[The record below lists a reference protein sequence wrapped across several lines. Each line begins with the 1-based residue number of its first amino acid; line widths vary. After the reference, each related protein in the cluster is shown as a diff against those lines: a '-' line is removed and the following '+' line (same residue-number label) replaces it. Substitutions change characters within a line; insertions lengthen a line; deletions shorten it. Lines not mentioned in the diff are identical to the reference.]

1 MTRQARGVLWTLQA
15 TIVALPLFLGGRQ
28 ALGLVTAWL
37 AIAVLLV
44 LTLWARRQAGRPAAP
59 GAAVL
64 AAFVALGLLT
74 ALPLPPELLERL
86 APATAQLYRDVLP
99 GWPGSGGWSVWRSLA
114 LDSYAVCTTLST
126 LAIGFGA
133 YLVLA
138 GYPWGDEKARAQAF
152 GRVFLTVLG
161 GGIALALLALLQEVA
176 GNGRVLW
183 ISDEQVT
190 GSRVSGPFVNPNHLA
205 CWLEMV
211 IPAGAAYAWS
221 LGGLLRGRIVK
232 SVESGQRLGLRA
244 RRAWVGALIANQR
257 RLAIPF
263 LAVAGVALMAT
274 AHLGTQSRGGMAALL
289 VGLGVTLGGLLATAS
304 RRRHGHAPRWIAA
317 AAVLAFVGA
326 GALALGLWARADG
339 QEIAG
344 VDQVDVSFASRLA
357 VGLQGTGIVRDHPV
371 FGTGLGS
378 WLHAFRGY
386 VSPPVEGG
394 IWDHAHDEYLELA
407 AETGILGV
415 ALAACFAVAV
425 VYALRRARRRVAMAD
440 ARRERRG
447 RALSDPPEW
456 RTALGDHRTLA
467 WGLAGGVA
475 AVLVHSL
482 VEFGLHMPGNF
493 VLLMT
498 AVALLVMALPVRESR
513 TSFGLAA
520 FVALGLVA
528 AAPIAWNTILGLAGR
543 SPLSPDDALAAADR
557 AFSEDQDAPRAQALA
572 RSAIDHSPAYRDA
585 HEMLAN
591 VLGPGPE
598 GEDALRR
605 ALRLEPWY
613 APGRDDLALRLW
625 RRGEQAAALAA
636 LEDSFYRLPCLV
648 SHAFLGP
655 ETELT
660 PAQGPYVVRALA
672 DGDVLG
678 VRLAIL
684 EPPLSGAIERGLAR
698 ALEERPAGG
707 DRAAIIA
714 DRVALLEAGQRWGEA
729 AETLRAEARRDERDD
744 ESLGHAARNYLKAN
758 DPTRAEEAL
767 LAGLLRN
774 PERGSLYQ
782 RLAVDIYTPRGDF
795 ALAEKVLEAG
805 ERNAV
810 DMLPIYAA
818 SADVISKRE
827 QAWTEHTALGP
838 EARP

>member
-15 TIVALPLFLGGRQ
+15 TVLGLPLFLGGRQ
-28 ALGLVTAWL
+28 ALGLVAAWL

-44 LTLWARRQAGRPAAP
+44 LTLRARRKAGRPVAP
-59 GAAVL
+59 GAGVL
-64 AAFVALGLLT
+64 GAFVALGLLT
-74 ALPLPPELLERL
+74 AIPLPPALLARL
-86 APATAQLYRDVLP
+86 APATAQLYQDVLP
-99 GWPGSGGWSVWRSLA
+99 GWPGAGGWTIWRSLA
-114 LDSYAVCTTLST
+114 LDPYAVCTTLST
-126 LAIGFGA
+126 LGVGFGV

-138 GYPWGDEKARAQAF
+138 GYPWGDEEARARAF

-161 GGIALALLALLQEVA
+161 GGVVVALLALFQEVA
-176 GNGRVLW
+176 GNGHVLW
-183 ISDEQVT
+183 VTDEQVA
-190 GSRVSGPFVNPNHLA
+190 GGRVSGPFVNPNHLA

-211 IPAGAAYAWS
+211 IPPGAAYSWA
-221 LGGLLRGRIVK
+221 LGGLLRRRIVK

-244 RRAWVGALIANQR
+244 RRAWVGALIASQR

-274 AHLGTQSRGGMAALL
+274 AHLGTQSRGGLAALL
-289 VGLGVTLGGLLATAS
+289 VGLGVTFGGLLATAP
-304 RRRHGHAPRWIAA
+304 RRQPRRAPRLVAA
-317 AAVLAFVGA
+317 AATLALVGA
-326 GALALGLWARADG
+326 GAVALGLWARADG
-339 QEIAG
+339 KGIAG
-344 VDQVDVSFASRLA
+344 ADQVDVSFASRLA
-357 VGLQGTGIVRDHPV
+357 VGLQGTAIVRDHPL

-415 ALAACFAVAV
+415 TLAACFAIAV
-425 VYALRRARRRVAMAD
+425 VYAIRRARRRVAIAD
-440 ARRERRG
+440 ARRERRE
-447 RALSDPPEW
+447 RTFSDPPEW
-456 RTALGDHRTLA
+456 RMALGEHRVLA

-475 AVLVHSL
+475 AALVHSV

-493 VLLMT
+493 VLLMAT
-498 AVALLVMALPVRESR
+498 VGLLVMALPARESR
-513 TSFGLAA
+513 TSFGLATFA
-520 FVALGLVA
+520 ALGLAA
-528 AAPIAWNTILGLAGR
+528 AAPIAWNTILAVSGR
-543 SPLSPDDALAAADR
+543 VPLSPDDALAAADR
-557 AFSEDQDAPRAQALA
+557 AFSEDDDAPRAQALA
-572 RSAIDHSPAYRDA
+572 RTAIDRSPAYRDA

-625 RRGEQAAALAA
+625 RRGERDAAVAA
-636 LEDSFYRLPCLV
+636 LEESFYRLPCLV

-660 PAQGPYVVRALA
+660 PDQGPYVVRALA

-698 ALEERPAGG
+698 ALDERPAGA
-707 DRAAIIA
+707 DRSAIIA
-714 DRVALLEAGQRWGEA
+714 DRVALLEAAQRWGEA
-729 AETLRAEARRDERDD
+729 ADTLRAEARRDEGDD
-744 ESLGHAARNYLKAN
+744 ASLGHAARNYLKAN
-758 DPTRAEEAL
+758 DPAHAEEAL
-767 LAGLLRN
+767 LAALLRN

-782 RLAVDIYTPRGDF
+782 RLAVDIYAPRGDF

-818 SADVISKRE
+818 SADVIAKRE
-827 QAWTEHTALGP
+827 QAWTVHTAMGP
-838 EARP
+838 ESRP